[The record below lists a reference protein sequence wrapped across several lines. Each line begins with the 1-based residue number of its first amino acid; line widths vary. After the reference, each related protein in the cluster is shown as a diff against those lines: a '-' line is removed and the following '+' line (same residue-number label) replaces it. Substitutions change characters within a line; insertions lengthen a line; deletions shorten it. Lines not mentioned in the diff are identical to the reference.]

1 MSKIRFDGAETPVML
16 PTKEDVVTQAP
27 VGILKDIIID
37 QATVATGH
45 LLQYNAAATP
55 DPVWENS
62 NVIDGGTY

>member
-1 MSKIRFDGAETPVML
+1 MSKIRIDGGSASAL

-37 QATVATGH
+37 QNTVGTGH
-45 LLQYNAAATP
+45 LLQYNGAASP

-62 NVIDGGTY
+62 NVIDGGSY